1 MLRHRFRRSP
11 SNFASLMT
19 ITTLLITSFVTPAS
33 ADPKPGSSGRPGGP
47 IFSPRAAQPTPASK
61 STATSKS
68 KKSTTPK
75 RSTAANSG
83 IGSGA
88 RGPAV
93 LEVQSLL
100 QAARYDINVAD
111 GSFGDQTF
119 HAVMAFQKANGLD
132 RTGRVGA
139 QTLDAMRAGL
149 TPAPIIPD
157 GGPDRIEVS
166 LPKQY
171 LALYRGGELVRILSI
186 STGDG
191 KPFCTLDPETGETAC
206 DKAITPPG
214 SFRVTRRVV
223 GWRESKLGLLYN
235 PLYFN
240 GGIAIHGAP
249 SVPARPASH
258 GCVRIPMVSA
268 DYFPTVVPNGTPVY
282 VSDGVTP
289 LRVISS
295 KIAPADAWPGSE
307 PTATLVPPTTL
318 VPGPPSTTTAALS
331 GATTAPGQT
340 TVPGQTTTSSPTPT
354 SSPTSTTSATTT
366 VSTTTLPS
374 TTSIPLAPTLARP
387 LTTTTV
393 GGSPV

>member
-1 MLRHRFRRSP
+1 M
-11 SNFASLMT
+11 AT
-19 ITTLLITSFVTPAS
+19 ATLLVATSFAIPVY
-33 ADPKPGSSGRPGGP
+33 ADPKPGSSGRPAGP
-47 IFSPRAAQPTPASK
+47 TFSPSRTGQTTPTTKAASRATAK
-61 STATSKS
+61 STARSTS
-68 KKSTTPK
+68 PK
-75 RSTAANSG
+75 RSTTASRG

-88 RGPAV
+88 RGPEV

-111 GSFGDQTF
+111 GGFGDQTF
-119 HAVMAFQKANGLD
+119 HAVMAFQKANGLA

-139 QTLDAMRAGL
+139 QTLDALRAGL
-149 TPAPIIPD
+149 TPQPIVPE

-171 LALYRGGELVRILSI
+171 LALYRGGELLRILSI

-214 SFRVTRRVV
+214 SFRVTRRVI

-240 GGIAIHGAP
+240 GGIALHGAP

-268 DYFPTVVPNGTPVY
+268 DYMPSVVPNGIPVY

-295 KIAPADAWPGSE
+295 KITPADAWPGSG
-307 PTATLVPPTTL
+307 PVATLVPPTTVVPPTTL
-318 VPGPPSTTTAALS
+318 VPGTPTTTPAI
-331 GATTAPGQT
+331 TAPPTGAT
-340 TVPGQTTTSSPTPT
+340 TVPGQVPPTTPTTTVPTPT
-354 SSPTSTTSATTT
+354 TATPTTVGTTLVPTATATATATTT
-366 VSTTTLPS
+366 P
-374 TTSIPLAPTLARP
+374 APAFVRP
-387 LTTTTV
+387 LVTTTTA
-393 GGSPV
+393 GSPV

>member
-1 MLRHRFRRSP
+1 M
-11 SNFASLMT
+11 AT
-19 ITTLLITSFVTPAS
+19 ATLLVVTSFATPAY
-33 ADPKPGSSGRPGGP
+33 ADPKPGSSGRPAGP
-47 IFSPRAAQPTPASK
+47 TFSPPRTGQTTPTTK
-61 STATSKS
+61 S
-68 KKSTTPK
+68 TPK
-75 RSTAANSG
+75 RSTAARSTATKRSTAASRG

-88 RGPAV
+88 RGPEV

-119 HAVMAFQKANGLD
+119 HAVMAFQKANGLA

-139 QTLDAMRAGL
+139 QTLDALRARL
-149 TPAPIIPD
+149 TPQPIVTD

-171 LALYRGGELVRILSI
+171 LALYRGGELLRILSI

-214 SFRVTRRVV
+214 SFRVTRRVI

-268 DYFPTVVPNGTPVY
+268 DYIPSVVPNGMPVY

-295 KIAPADAWPGSE
+295 KIAPADAWPGSD
-307 PTATLVPPTTL
+307 PVASLVPPTTL
-318 VPGPPSTTTAALS
+318 VPGTPTTTP
-331 GATTAPGQT
+331 ATTTTPTGAA
-340 TVPGQTTTSSPTPT
+340 TVPGQ
-354 SSPTSTTSATTT
+354 ATTT
-366 VSTTTLPS
+366 IPTTTTAG
-374 TTSIPLAPTLARP
+374 TTLVPTTTTTTTTTTITTTTAPAPTFVRP

-393 GGSPV
+393 VGSPV